1 MKVVKMNN
9 NIDIINQHIDTLDW
23 SAEPQRLYQPIEYAL
38 SQGGKRIRP
47 LLCLLATELF
57 HGDKQLAIYPAI
69 ALEMLHNFTL
79 IHDDIMDNADLRRGQ
94 ETVYKKWN
102 TNIAILSGDTLF
114 AKAYQYLLLYN
125 GNYLPEL
132 VALLTNTSIE
142 ICEGQQFDLD
152 FEQQNDVFID
162 QYLSMTRLKTA
173 VLLAACLKAGA
184 IVSCAS
190 KQEQELIYDF
200 GIKIGL
206 AFQIQDDLL
215 DVYADVSK
223 FGKNT
228 GGDIAENKKTYMSL
242 KAIELAQGDDVLQLQ
257 HYFSSTD
264 FNKEEKFMAV
274 KAIYDKYQVKEHAQN
289 LILQYYNE
297 AFVALESIDKAQ
309 KDKQPLI
316 DFINQMVNRDY

>member
-1 MKVVKMNN
+1 MEENQ
-9 NIDIINQHIDTLDW
+9 NIITKHIETVDW
-23 SAEPQRLYQPIEYAL
+23 LAEPRHLYEPIQYIL

-47 LLCLLATELF
+47 QLCLLATELF
-57 HGDKQLAIYPAI
+57 KGDKHQAIYPAI

-79 IHDDIMDNADLRRGQ
+79 IHDDIMDKADLRRGK

-114 AKAYQYLLLYN
+114 AKSFQYLLNYK
-125 GNYLPEL
+125 GNHLSEL
-132 VALLTNTSIE
+132 VSLMTNTSIE
-142 ICEGQQFDLD
+142 ICEGQQWDLD
-152 FEQQNDVFID
+152 FEQQNDVSID
-162 QYLSMTRLKTA
+162 KYLIMIRLKTA

-184 IVSCAS
+184 IVSDAS

-215 DVYADVSK
+215 DVYADVNK
-223 FGKNT
+223 FGKNV

-242 KAIELAQGDDVLQLQ
+242 KSIDVVKGEDLQQLQ
-257 HYFSSTD
+257 HYFSSTNFD
-264 FNKEEKFMAV
+264 KEQKFIAV
-274 KAIYDKYQVKEHAQN
+274 KTIYDKYQVKEYAQN
-289 LILQYYNE
+289 LICQYFNE
-297 AFVALESIDKAQ
+297 AFVALEIINCSQEA
-309 KDKQPLI
+309 KQPLI

>member
-1 MKVVKMNN
+1 MEENQ
-9 NIDIINQHIDTLDW
+9 NIITKHIETVDW
-23 SAEPQRLYQPIEYAL
+23 SAEPRHLYEPIQYIL

-47 LLCLLATELF
+47 QLCLLSTGLF
-57 HGDKQLAIYPAI
+57 KGDKQQAIYPAI

-79 IHDDIMDNADLRRGQ
+79 IHDDIMDKADLRRGK

-114 AKAYQYLLLYN
+114 AKAYQYLLNYK
-125 GNYLPEL
+125 GNHLSEL
-132 VALLTNTSIE
+132 VSLMTNTSIE
-142 ICEGQQFDLD
+142 ICEGQQWDLD
-152 FEQQNDVFID
+152 FEQQNDVTID
-162 QYLSMTRLKTA
+162 QYLVMIRLKTA
-173 VLLAACLKAGA
+173 VLLAACLKAGS
-184 IVSCAS
+184 IVSDAS

-215 DVYADVSK
+215 DVYADVNK
-223 FGKNT
+223 FGKNV

-242 KAIELAQGDDVLQLQ
+242 KAIDLAKGEDLQQLH

-264 FNKEEKFMAV
+264 FDKEQKFAAV
-274 KAIYDKYQVKEHAQN
+274 KAIYDKYQVKEDVQTR
-289 LILQYYNE
+289 IFQYYNE
-297 AFVALESIDKAQ
+297 AFAALDAINCTQEA
-309 KDKQPLI
+309 KQPLI

>member
-23 SAEPQRLYQPIEYAL
+23 SAEPQRLYQPIKYAL

-47 LLCLLATELF
+47 QLCLLATELF
-57 HGDKQLAIYPAI
+57 DGDKQQAIYPAI

-79 IHDDIMDNADLRRGQ
+79 IHDDIMDNASLRRGQ
-94 ETVYKKWN
+94 ETVYKKWD
-102 TNIAILSGDTLF
+102 TNVAILSGDTLF
-114 AKAYQYLLLYN
+114 AKAYQYLL
-125 GNYLPEL
+125 NYKGSHISEL

-152 FEQQNDVFID
+152 FEQQNDVSID
-162 QYLSMTRLKTA
+162 RYLVMTRLKTA

-184 IVSCAS
+184 IVSEAS
-190 KQEQELIYDF
+190 GQERELIYDF

-242 KAIELAQGDDVLQLQ
+242 KAIELAQGEDLLQLQ
-257 HYFSSTD
+257 HYLSSTNFD
-264 FNKEEKFMAV
+264 KEEKFTAV
-274 KAIYDKYQVKEHAQN
+274 KAIYDKYQVKEHAET

-297 AFVALESIDKAQ
+297 AFVALESIDKVQ
-309 KDKQPLI
+309 KNKQPLI